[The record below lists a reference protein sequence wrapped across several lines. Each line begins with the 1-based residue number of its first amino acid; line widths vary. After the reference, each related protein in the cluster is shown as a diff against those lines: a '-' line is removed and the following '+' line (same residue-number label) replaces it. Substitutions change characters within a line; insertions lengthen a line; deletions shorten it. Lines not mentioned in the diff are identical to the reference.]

1 LKDEA
6 MPIAQLYILEGR
18 TDEQKE
24 TLIREVSEAM
34 SRSLDAPIERVRVI
48 ITEMPKNHFGIG
60 GESASKLRR

>member
-1 LKDEA
+1 
-6 MPIAQLYILEGR
+6 MPIAQLYILDGR
-18 TDEQKE
+18 SNEQKE

-60 GESASKLRR
+60 GEPASKLNR